1 MNMRQLETF
10 FWAAKLGTF
19 TAAADR
25 LKATQSTVSMRIKE
39 LERDL
44 GILLFDRR
52 QRTPR
57 LTTSGRSLLP
67 HADKMLRQ
75 FSEMREH
82 VGHPDLLQ
90 GVLRLGV
97 AEVISITWL
106 PRLLKQIHQRFP
118 RLVVELDE
126 ALTQDLVTRLQAG
139 SLDLILTPG
148 RVVGY
153 NSSAMS
159 LGYVHFVWMAS
170 PDLPLPRKRMGPR
183 DLQDWPVVALARESY
198 HHRSIEKWFRS
209 GNASCH
215 RVDTC
220 KSLGVAASLAAAG
233 IGLTLLPVQ
242 SFRDELSRR
251 RLRIVDTVPSPLP
264 VEFTAT
270 VAIDSLIPLAHRVAR
285 LAQKVSDFPG
295 NASIAKAATRRHFPS

>member
-1 MNMRQLETF
+1 M
-10 FWAAKLGTF
+10 
-19 TAAADR
+19 
-25 LKATQSTVSMRIKE
+25 STRIKE

-67 HADKMLRQ
+67 HADKMLRL

-106 PRLLKQIHQRFP
+106 PRLLKQIHERFP

-170 PDLPLPRKRMGPR
+170 PDLPLPRKRMGREIYKIGLLWHWRGNPIITGQSR
-183 DLQDWPVVALARESY
+183 NGFALEMHLAIVLILARA
-198 HHRSIEKWFRS
+198 W
-209 GNASCH
+209 
-215 RVDTC
+215 V
-220 KSLGVAASLAAAG
+220 LQL
-233 IGLTLLPVQ
+233 LLPRQ
-242 SFRDELSRR
+242 
-251 RLRIVDTVPSPLP
+251 
-264 VEFTAT
+264 A
-270 VAIDSLIPLAHRVAR
+270 
-285 LAQKVSDFPG
+285 
-295 NASIAKAATRRHFPS
+295 